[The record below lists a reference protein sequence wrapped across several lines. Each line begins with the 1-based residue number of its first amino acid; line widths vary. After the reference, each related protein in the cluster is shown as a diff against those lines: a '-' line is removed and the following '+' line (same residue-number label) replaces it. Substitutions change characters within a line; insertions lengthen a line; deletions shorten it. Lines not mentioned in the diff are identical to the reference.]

1 MSNYNSNITDKEI
14 RELLKRRLL
23 EQNEDDLLTKNLIEM
38 EAKIAFANEP
48 LLAPSLHR
56 EQELITKL
64 NNKFSSNILKKWM
77 LGALG
82 LVLIIL
88 CFLMIKNNFSPDVKI
103 TGQPLSNT
111 VSNNNAPQKFHQ
123 NQLSEIDTS
132 NENVSDVIPLK
143 SESKVWPKEIMASVE
158 NETAGKFDEGPKHF
172 PEENLASYENSDPYH
187 YVPILTPKEIKEN
200 NKYKGKIIRHLYGC
214 LKIPKGTLNHNGESV
229 LLDEFYISQLE
240 VTNKKY
246 RTFINDLLIQNRMED
261 YLKALPDT
269 TKRFIEGKTF
279 LDPNNYFWKPVY
291 DEYPV
296 VNISREA
303 ALLYCKWLKEEMDG
317 QNKKANEQIF
327 DVRLPFDTE
336 WIYAA
341 QGGLEGAIYPWQTA
355 QTTGIQNA
363 KGCFLCNFSTNT
375 SKFEIR
381 AVDECL
387 VKISEGITTA
397 GAMTKGEMII
407 APSVSYNPN
416 NYGLYNMSGNVAE
429 MICNSKTKKAGTKGG
444 SWKSDCNHVKINAED
459 EYEGIIEASPFIG
472 FRPVFIVKNVK

>member
-56 EQELITKL
+56 EQEMITKL
-64 NNKFSSNILKKWM
+64 NNKFSSNILKKSI
-77 LGALG
+77 LGGLG
-82 LVLIIL
+82 LVLIIT
-88 CFLMIKNNFSPDVKI
+88 CFLMIKNYFSPEVKI
-103 TGQPLSNT
+103 PDQPLSNA
-111 VSNNNAPQKFHQ
+111 VSNNNVPQKFHQ

-132 NENVSDVIPLK
+132 NENVSHVIPLK
-143 SESKVWPKEIMASVE
+143 SESKILPKEIMASVE
-158 NETAGKFDEGPKHF
+158 TETAGKFDEGPEYF
-172 PEENLASYENSDPYH
+172 PEENIVHYENSDPYH
-187 YVPILTPKEIKEN
+187 YVPTLTPKEIKEN
-200 NKYKGKIIRHLYGC
+200 NKYKSKIIRHLYGC
-214 LKIPKGTLNHNGESV
+214 LKIPKGTLNYNGESV

-261 YLKALPDT
+261 YLIALPDT

-303 ALLYCKWLKEEMDG
+303 ALLYCKWLKVEMNG

-341 QGGLEGAIYPWQTA
+341 QGGWEGAIYPWQTA

-375 SKFEIR
+375 SKFEIKT
-381 AVDECL
+381 VDECL
-387 VKISEGITTA
+387 VNIGEGITTA
-397 GAMTKGEMII
+397 GAMTKGVMII

-429 MICNSKTKKAGTKGG
+429 MILKSKTKKAGTKGG

>member
-64 NNKFSSNILKKWM
+64 NNKFSGNILKNWM
-77 LGALG
+77 LGGVG

-88 CFLMIKNNFSPDVKI
+88 CFLMIKNNFSPELKVPDKPV
-103 TGQPLSNT
+103 SSA
-111 VSNNNAPQKFHQ
+111 VSNNNVPQKFHQ

-132 NENVSDVIPLK
+132 NENVGHVIPLK
-143 SESKVWPKEIMASVE
+143 SESTISPKEIMGIVE
-158 NETAGKFDEGPKHF
+158 KETAGKFDTGPKDF
-172 PEENLASYENSDPYH
+172 PEENVVHYENSDPYH
-187 YVPILTPKEIKEN
+187 YVPTLTPKEIKEN

-214 LKIPKGTLNHNGESV
+214 LKIPKGTLSYNGESV
-229 LLDEFYISQLE
+229 LIDEFYISQLE

-317 QNKKANEQIF
+317 QNKKADEQIF

-341 QGGLEGAIYPWQTA
+341 QAGLEGAIYPWQTS

-375 SKFEIR
+375 SKFDIA

-429 MICNSKTKKAGTKGG
+429 MVLKSKTKKAGTKGG

>member
-64 NNKFSSNILKKWM
+64 NNKFSYNLLSKWL
-77 LGALG
+77 LGGVG
-82 LVLIIL
+82 LIVIIS
-88 CFLMIKNNFSPDVKI
+88 CFLMIRNYFGAEVKVPDK
-103 TGQPLSNT
+103 PLSSI
-111 VSNNNAPQKFHQ
+111 VSNNNVPQKFHQ

-132 NENVSDVIPLK
+132 NENVDHVIPLK
-143 SESKVWPKEIMASVE
+143 AESAILPKELMAIVE
-158 NETAGKFDEGPKHF
+158 KESAGKFGTGPKDF
-172 PEENLASYENSDPYH
+172 PEEIIVHYENSYPYQ
-187 YVPILTPKEIKEN
+187 YVPTLTPKEIKEN

-214 LKIPKGTLNHNGESV
+214 LKIPKGTLSYNGESV

-240 VTNKKY
+240 VTNKRY
-246 RTFINDLLIQNRMED
+246 RTFINDLLIQNRVED

-269 TKRFIEGKTF
+269 TKRLIEGETF

-303 ALLYCKWLKEEMDG
+303 ALLYCKWLKEEMNG
-317 QNKKANEQIF
+317 QNKKGGEQIF
-327 DVRLPFDTE
+327 EVRLPFDTE

-341 QGGLEGAIYPWQTA
+341 QAGLEGAIYPWQTA

-375 SKFEIR
+375 SKFEIK

-429 MICNSKTKKAGTKGG
+429 MIWNSKTKKAGTKGG

-459 EYEGIIEASPFIG
+459 EYEGNIEASPFIG
-472 FRPVFIVKNVK
+472 FRPVFIIKNR

>member
-1 MSNYNSNITDKEI
+1 MSDYNSNITDKEI

-64 NNKFSSNILKKWM
+64 NTKFSNNILKKSM
-77 LGALG
+77 LGGLG
-82 LVLIIL
+82 LILIIT
-88 CFLMIKNNFSPDVKI
+88 CFLMIKNYFSHEVKVPD
-103 TGQPLSNT
+103 QPLSNT
-111 VSNNNAPQKFHQ
+111 VSAGNVPQKFRQ
-123 NQLSEIDTS
+123 NQLSNIDTS
-132 NENVSDVIPLK
+132 NENVDHVIPHKAENTIL
-143 SESKVWPKEIMASVE
+143 PKEIIAISEIEVI
-158 NETAGKFDEGPKHF
+158 GKFDADPKYF
-172 PEENLASYENSDPYH
+172 PEENITHYENSDPYH
-187 YVPILTPKEIKEN
+187 YVPTLTPKEIKEN
-200 NKYKGKIIRHLYGC
+200 NKYKSKITRYLYGC
-214 LKIPKGTLNHNGESV
+214 LKIPNGTLSYNGELV
-229 LLDEFYISQLE
+229 LLNEFYISQLE

-246 RTFINDLLIQNRMED
+246 RTFINDLLIQKRMED
-261 YLKALPDT
+261 YLTALPDT

-279 LDPNNYFWKPVY
+279 LDPSNYFWKPVY

-303 ALLYCKWLKEEMDG
+303 ALLYCKWLQEEMEG
-317 QNKKANEQIF
+317 HNKKADEQIF

-341 QGGLEGAIYPWQTA
+341 QGGWEGAIYPWQTA
-355 QTTGIQNA
+355 QTTGIQNS

-375 SKFEIR
+375 SKFEIK

-387 VKISEGITTA
+387 VNISEGITTA

-429 MICNSKTKKAGTKGG
+429 MILKSKTKKAGTKGG

-472 FRPVFIVKNVK
+472 FRPVFIVKIAK